1 MSVCRASVSVTRP
14 SQPSRIIRL
23 ILLAGLIAASGGACA
38 TGALSGPQGL
48 AVAAPIQEGRVITYK
63 VRNEDVQGYLVRPER
78 AESAPGIVVI
88 HEWWGLN
95 DQIKHVADRLAED
108 GYMAIAV
115 DLYRGKLGTDA
126 GLAHELMRGLNENWA
141 VDVVSGAVA
150 QLRAIE
156 ARERPALKGSAR
168 TRMPIGTIGFC
179 MGGRISLATALAGA
193 DVQAAVMYYGSVET
207 DKGALAPLAV
217 PLLGIYGNEDRGIP
231 LDQIRAFQTALKEAG
246 KDATVLVYP
255 GVGHAF
261 FNEERPS
268 YDAEA
273 AKDSWERT
281 RMFLRKNL
289 TPEAAGAA
297 PPARRPGPEL
307 P

>member
-1 MSVCRASVSVTRP
+1 MSVCRATVSVTRP
-14 SQPSRIIRL
+14 SHPSRL
-23 ILLAGLIAASGGACA
+23 VLLTALVAASASA
-38 TGALSGPQGL
+38 
-48 AVAAPIQEGRVITYK
+48 AVAGPIQEGRVITYK
-63 VRNEDVQGYLVRPER
+63 VRNEDVQGYLVRPDK
-78 AESAPGIVVI
+78 AGSVPGVVVI

-108 GYMAIAV
+108 GYMAIAP

-126 GLAHELMRGLNENWA
+126 GLARDLERGLNENWA
-141 VDVVSGAVA
+141 VDVVTGAAA
-150 QLRAIE
+150 QLRAID
-156 ARERPALKGSAR
+156 ARERRTMPGQAT
-168 TRMPIGTIGFC
+168 TRMPVGTLGFS
-179 MGGRISLATALAGA
+179 MGGRISLATVLAGA
-193 DVQAAVMYYGSVET
+193 DVQAAVLYYATLET
-207 DKGALAPLAV
+207 DKTALAPLAV
-217 PLLGIYGNEDRGIP
+217 PLLGIYGNEDSKIP
-231 LDQIRAFQTALKEAG
+231 LGEIRAFQTVLKEAG

-281 RMFLRKNL
+281 RMFLKKNL
-289 TPEAAGAA
+289 TPEAAGTA
-297 PPARRPGPEL
+297 PPARRPHPDL

>member
-1 MSVCRASVSVTRP
+1 MSVCRPTVPVVRPFVPARTAS
-14 SQPSRIIRL
+14 IRWSL
-23 ILLAGLIAASGGACA
+23 PAGLLAVAVAVPC
-38 TGALSGPQGL
+38 TGAF
-48 AVAAPIQEGRVITYK
+48 AAPIQEGKVITYK
-63 VRNEDVQGYLVRPER
+63 VREEQVQAYLVRPQK
-78 AESAPGIVVI
+78 AGSYPGVVII

-95 DQIKHVADRLAED
+95 EQIKRVADRVAEE
-108 GYMAIAV
+108 GYLAIAP
-115 DLYRGKLGTDA
+115 DLYRGKIPTDA

-141 VDVVSGAVA
+141 VDVVTGAVA
-150 QLRAIE
+150 QLRGIE
-156 ARERPALKGSAR
+156 VRERRGAPAPPAR
-168 TRMPIGTIGFC
+168 MAVGTLGFC
-179 MGGRISLATALAGA
+179 MGGRISLATALSGA

-207 DKGALAPLAV
+207 SKDALKPLEV

-231 LDQIRAFQTALKEAG
+231 LDQIRAFEAVLKESG

-261 FNEERPS
+261 FNEDRPS

-281 RMFLRKNL
+281 KMFFKKNL
-289 TPEAAGAA
+289 TPEAAGTA
-297 PPARRPGPEL
+297 PKRRNNPDL

>member
-1 MSVCRASVSVTRP
+1 MAAALGGPATAA
-14 SQPSRIIRL
+14 I
-23 ILLAGLIAASGGACA
+23 AG
-38 TGALSGPQGL
+38 
-48 AVAAPIQEGRVITYK
+48 PIEAGRNISYK
-63 VRNEDVQGYLVRPER
+63 VRDEQVQAYLARPQKTGML
-78 AESAPGIVVI
+78 PGVVVI

-95 DQIKHVADRLAED
+95 EQIKRVADRLAEE
-108 GYMAIAV
+108 GYMAIAP
-115 DLYRGKLGTDA
+115 DLYRGKVGTDA

-141 VDVVSGAVA
+141 VDVVTGAVA

-156 ARERPALKGSAR
+156 VRERRGAAPTG
-168 TRMPIGTIGFC
+168 RMPVGTIGFC

-193 DVQAAVMYYGSVET
+193 DVQGAVMYYGSVET
-207 DKGALAPLAV
+207 SKEALKPLSV

-231 LDQIRAFQTALKEAG
+231 LDQIRAFETALKEAG

-268 YDAEA
+268 YDEEA

-281 RMFLRKNL
+281 KMFFKKNL
-289 TPEAAGAA
+289 TPEAAGTA
-297 PPARRPGPEL
+297 PPRRPTSDIP
-307 P
+307 

>member
-1 MSVCRASVSVTRP
+1 MSVCRPTRP
-14 SQPSRIIRL
+14 AVRL
-23 ILLAGLIAASGGACA
+23 SVPARPTLFSLLVLAAVAAPCSD
-38 TGALSGPQGL
+38 AL
-48 AVAAPIQEGRVITYK
+48 AAPIQEGKIVTYK
-63 VRNEDVQGYLVRPER
+63 VREEQVQAYLVRPQK
-78 AESAPGIVVI
+78 AGTYPGVVVI

-95 DQIKHVADRLAED
+95 DQIKRVADRIAEE
-108 GYMAIAV
+108 GYMAIAP

-126 GLAHELMRGLNENWA
+126 GLAHELMRGLNETWA
-141 VDVVSGAVA
+141 VDVVTGAVG
-150 QLRAIE
+150 QLRGIE
-156 ARERPALKGSAR
+156 VRERRGGPAPA
-168 TRMPIGTIGFC
+168 TRMAVGTLGFC

-193 DVQAAVMYYGSVET
+193 DVQATVMYYGSVET
-207 DKGALAPLAV
+207 SKDALKPLDV

-231 LDQIRAFQTALKEAG
+231 LDQIRAFEAALKESG

-261 FNEERPS
+261 FNEDRPS

-281 RMFLRKNL
+281 KMFFRKNL

-297 PPARRPGPEL
+297 PKRRTNPDL

>member
-1 MSVCRASVSVTRP
+1 MPACRATVSVTRP
-14 SQPSRIIRL
+14 SRPASAAVFL
-23 ILLAGLIAASGGACA
+23 LLAVASATAGAF
-38 TGALSGPQGL
+38 
-48 AVAAPIQEGRVITYK
+48 AAPIQDGRTITYK
-63 VRNEDVQGYLVRPER
+63 VRDEEVKAYYVRPMK
-78 AESAPGIVVI
+78 PGSVPGVVVI

-95 DQIKHVADRLAED
+95 DQIKHIADRLAEE
-108 GYMAIAV
+108 GYSAIAP

-126 GLAHELMRGLNENWA
+126 GLAHDLMRGLNENWA
-141 VDVVSGAVA
+141 VDVVSGAVS
-150 QLRAIE
+150 QLRGIDV
-156 ARERPALKGSAR
+156 RERRGQPATPR
-168 TRMPIGTIGFC
+168 IPVGTLGFC
-179 MGGRISLATALAGA
+179 MGGRISLATALSGA
-193 DVQAAVMYYGSVET
+193 DVQATVMFYGSVET
-207 DKGALAPLAV
+207 KKEALQPLAV

-231 LDQIRAFQTALKEAG
+231 LDQIRAFEAALKEAG

-281 RMFLRKNL
+281 KMFLRKNL
-289 TPEAAGAA
+289 TPESVAT
-297 PPARRPGPEL
+297 PPAKNVHPEI